1 MEGTQSMKDKLRQ
14 TESKPVMTFIKV
26 SMALQS
32 LQSIFMNLA
41 LITKLETGWFDQMRS
56 LRLRIF
62 SKNT

>member
-14 TESKPVMTFIKV
+14 TESKAVMTFINV

-41 LITKLETGWFDQMRS
+41 LITKLETGWFDPMRS